1 MKSSVNQPKKD
12 DDESVIEPPREGE
25 VEEQRILAPNQANS
39 STIASKVPGMTH
51 VKQDEDELWARKMN
65 NATKSDD
72 DVPTPTKDAGGG
84 AIASKVP
91 GVTYVKQDEGINE
104 THSALRPSTDAFDN
118 DPSTL
123 QTPKISAPIKLLSK
137 MKTGKKLYKNMG
149 MFRNNNRQGVAWK
162 KREAEKIRDDTLD
175 MFPSVDPDDFQI
187 EEPPFPYAEDQHPQ
201 VNNQTEEPPS
211 PHREDEGSER
221 PHTGNHMEEPPVTL
235 GNDTVPSTVTFE
247 VPDAQIPLD
256 DLPTADTINANDIIV
271 PEAVCV
277 EPPVQ
282 AEAVETMA
290 SKPEFVLLR
299 KQNRLLLIVG
309 VVIIVGLM
317 TLIFTTSDLFLKKK
331 TPTPDTVDAVPIPSL
346 QQTPAPFLTLSPLM
360 LPTLSPLVHPAV
372 LTLPPSEETP
382 TPLST
387 ITSVE
392 PTLVPSMQH
401 QVKPSMRP
409 TMAQSTHPTGKHSMQ
424 PSITKSME
432 PTMVPSSSMQPTLKA
447 SMEPSKIP
455 SLQPTFMPSLRPTV
469 NPSMQPITA
478 VEASFIMIISS
489 FMPNLQVSRG
499 IGQQQ
504 ALDWLVDNVIVD
516 DFKEKEDLL
525 LECFIM
531 ILFRRD
537 VLGQNMNYVKSCDH
551 CEIRGV
557 ICTEEKVEKLNFNG
571 FTKQNKLTGVMP
583 TELGNLQAL
592 TSLHLGNHQLTGAVP
607 SELGHLQ
614 GMTDLYL
621 YVNDFTGSTP
631 LEFANLQAL
640 EYLYLFK
647 YD

>member
-1 MKSSVNQPKKD
+1 
-12 DDESVIEPPREGE
+12 
-25 VEEQRILAPNQANS
+25 
-39 STIASKVPGMTH
+39 
-51 VKQDEDELWARKMN
+51 MN
-65 NATKSDD
+65 NAMKSDD

-91 GVTYVKQDEGINE
+91 GVTHVKQDEGINE

-235 GNDTVPSTVTFE
+235 GNNTVPSTVTFE
-247 VPDAQIPLD
+247 VPDAQIPSD
-256 DLPTADTINANDIIV
+256 DLPTAHTINANDIIV

-277 EPPVQ
+277 EHPVQ

-290 SKPEFVLLR
+290 SNPEFVFLR

-317 TLIFTTSDLFLKKK
+317 SLIFTTSDLFSKKK
-331 TPTPDTVDAVPIPSL
+331 TLNAVPIPSL
-346 QQTPAPFLTLSPLM
+346 QQTPAPFLTLSPLI

-372 LTLPPSEETP
+372 LTLPPFEETP
-382 TPLST
+382 TPSST

-432 PTMVPSSSMQPTLKA
+432 PIMAPSQEPIVKPSKQPSIIPSMQPTLKA

-455 SLQPTFMPSLRPTV
+455 SLQPTFMTLSLVRSFAYGDSSWEYDHLLTINNTEIEILTLGNSSWTELCNPHDSPSPLCSGTNHDGPFLLYPNNGSDRVALYRCHTGVNHFFSRYAGCEGATTQSVLGYLSTQKTSETPRPLRRCY
-469 NPSMQPITA
+469 NPSGLVHFHWLDENCPQDPA
-478 VEASFIMIISS
+478 II
-489 FMPNLQVSRG
+489 QEG
-499 IGQQQ
+499 I
-504 ALDWLVDNVIVD
+504 
-516 DFKEKEDLL
+516 
-525 LECFIM
+525 
-531 ILFRRD
+531 
-537 VLGQNMNYVKSCDH
+537 LGYVMN
-551 CEIRGV
+551 G
-557 ICTEEKVEKLNFNG
+557 
-571 FTKQNKLTGVMP
+571 
-583 TELGNLQAL
+583 
-592 TSLHLGNHQLTGAVP
+592 TSP
-607 SELGHLQ
+607 R
-614 GMTDLYL
+614 
-621 YVNDFTGSTP
+621 
-631 LEFANLQAL
+631 
-640 EYLYLFK
+640 
-647 YD
+647 